1 VRSPLVR
8 KNARRCNRSP
18 GRSVE
23 VQKISERSVGFLT
36 QNIYLLVICYEHAP
50 GWSLP
55 DPNKLTFPI
64 LTLLKTAKP
73 KPTRKGQVR
82 NAEVF
87 RAAARLMVEKG
98 YGGTSISDIAQAVGM
113 TKAGLYHHI
122 AGKQDML
129 FQILIHAMDGVERD
143 VIEPV
148 KQVEDPEER
157 LREIIRLHL
166 RRLFENGLEFAI
178 LFPEHRHLEP
188 AQQEA
193 VVRRAKN
200 YLGLICEA
208 MRELADQ
215 AKLQDLD
222 IDIAAVHIL
231 QTIAGIARWYTK
243 DTGVSEDHLVEQT
256 VKFNMSAILK

>member
-1 VRSPLVR
+1 MSTPPAGLCR
-8 KNARRCNRSP
+8 N
-18 GRSVE
+18 
-23 VQKISERSVGFLT
+23 Q
-36 QNIYLLVICYEHAP
+36 
-50 GWSLP
+50 
-55 DPNKLTFPI
+55 NKLTFPI
-64 LTLLKTAKP
+64 LTLLKTAKR
-73 KPTRKGQVR
+73 KPTRKGQAS

-87 RAAARLMVEKG
+87 RAAARLMVQKG
-98 YGGTSISDIAQAVGM
+98 YGATSISDIAKAVGM

-122 AGKQDML
+122 TGKQDLL

-166 RRLFENGLEFAI
+166 HRLFENGLEFAL
-178 LFPEHRHLEP
+178 LFPERRHLEP
-188 AQQEA
+188 VQQEA
-193 VVRRAKN
+193 VVQRAKI
-200 YLGLICEA
+200 YLSLIGAA

-215 AKLQDLD
+215 GKLQDLD

-231 QTIAGIARWYTK
+231 QTISGIARWYTK